1 MKAFC
6 SIVCKFPMIVCCGI
20 PADDECYPLEA
31 KGKGP
36 NLATAIERAI
46 ADIDEFYRTADWETR
61 ESVLGYDPTC
71 LRVKATACNAFGL
84 CDVEAD
90 AGYQVRLGYSAS
102 TCLRREL
109 VAKRC
114 KNLLDFANNAISGFL
129 SAYEKWLMGKRRESK
144 KGGNGE

>member
-6 SIVCKFPMIVCCGI
+6 SIACEFPFGE
-20 PADDECYPLEA
+20 DRYPLEA
-31 KGKGP
+31 NGKGP
-36 NLATAIERAI
+36 NPAAAIERAI
-46 ADIDEFYRTADWETR
+46 ADIDGFYRKADWETR

-90 AGYQVRLGYSAS
+90 AGYQVRLGYSANA
-102 TCLRREL
+102 CLSREL
-109 VAKRC
+109 AAKRC

-144 KGGNGE
+144 KGGNVE